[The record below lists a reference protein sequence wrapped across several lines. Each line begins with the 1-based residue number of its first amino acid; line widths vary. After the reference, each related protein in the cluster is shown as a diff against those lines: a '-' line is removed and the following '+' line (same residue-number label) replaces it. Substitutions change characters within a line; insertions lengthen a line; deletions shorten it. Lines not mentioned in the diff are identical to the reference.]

1 MNLGP
6 SVTLYS
12 AVGNGVCV
20 FGGVSE
26 VGTGREGWDRGIQ
39 GTFLSNFARAQ
50 YDNQDGKLERQVR
63 KMRKYIAGYRLYTY
77 SLYVLSLKLWH
88 NQAKY
93 RPNRTQKTTQGL
105 GKSGGRGGGEVP
117 LSCPLYYRHWLYVSQ
132 CRDSSKKCKTA
143 IFIFLWENRI
153 NRLIRKPRQNCYIQ
167 ISDVYVNGINCAKG

>member
-1 MNLGP
+1 M
-6 SVTLYS
+6 
-12 AVGNGVCV
+12 
-20 FGGVSE
+20 
-26 VGTGREGWDRGIQ
+26 GTGREGWDRGIQ

-105 GKSGGRGGGEVP
+105 GKSGGRGGK
-117 LSCPLYYRHWLYVSQ
+117 CPSHAP
-132 CRDSSKKCKTA
+132 CITA
-143 IFIFLWENRI
+143 IGCMFHNVEIVA
-153 NRLIRKPRQNCYIQ
+153 KSAKRQFSFFCGKIVLT
-167 ISDVYVNGINCAKG
+167 D